1 MMPKILNGLM
11 DFLMFIVPL
20 MELTDLMAVIPPEY
34 LPWYMI
40 STVVLR
46 RILRMLEENLKKDKP
61 EDEMAE

>member
-20 MELTDLMAVIPPEY
+20 MELTDLMAVIPP
-34 LPWYMI
+34 WYMI

-46 RILRMLEENLKKDKP
+46 RILRMLEDHLKKDKP
-61 EDEMAE
+61 DEMAE

>member
-1 MMPKILNGLM
+1 MMPKLLNGLM

-46 RILRMLEENLKKDKP
+46 RILRMLEDHLKKDKP
-61 EDEMAE
+61 DEMAE

>member
-46 RILRMLEENLKKDKP
+46 RILRMLEDHLKKGKP
-61 EDEMAE
+61 DEMAE